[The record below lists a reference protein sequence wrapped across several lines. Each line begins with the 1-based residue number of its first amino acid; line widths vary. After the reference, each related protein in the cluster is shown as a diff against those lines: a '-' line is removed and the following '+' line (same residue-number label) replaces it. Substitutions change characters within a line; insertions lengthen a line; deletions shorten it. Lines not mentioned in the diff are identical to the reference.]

1 MAMSDDFKS
10 ILTRIDG
17 SPLMKQ
23 IQWGE
28 LTPEQFLKEYWQKKP
43 LLIKGAFKDFTDPID
58 ANELAGL
65 AMESEIESRIIASKN
80 NKWQVEQ
87 GPFESFDKFG
97 ETDWTLLVQAVN
109 NWSRDT
115 QALLTAVDFIP
126 QWRIDDVMVSFSTPN
141 GGVGAHLDQ
150 YDVFII
156 QGEGKRRWQVGAP
169 DSSLKE
175 LLPHPDLKQVSEFI
189 PVIEEITEAGDLLY
203 IPPNHPHNGVSIENS
218 INFSIGFQAPNNQE
232 LWSGFADKLI
242 DEDLGEQRFPD
253 QERSLTTQ
261 PQILEQTDIAKLKS
275 FMKEQLE
282 DDSLFSP
289 FIGKYLT
296 QNHHALEILMPV
308 SPITSEQLNDIL
320 SEPENTLVPVSGI
333 KSLIIENKPQEAGF
347 LYINGESFLIDK
359 ETIELAT
366 YLTKSQTLTTKQVK
380 SFVICLKNE
389 QLLTNVLNMGF
400 WYVE

>member
-1 MAMSDDFKS
+1 MQT
-10 ILTRIDG
+10 IH
-17 SPLMKQ
+17 
-23 IQWGE
+23 WGE

-65 AMESEIESRIIASKN
+65 AMESEIESRIIASN
-80 NKWQVEQ
+80 NNEWQVEH

-97 ETDWTLLVQAVN
+97 EQDWTLLVQAVN

-115 QALLTAVDFIP
+115 QALLAAVDFIP

-156 QGEGKRRWQVGAP
+156 QGEGKRRWKVGAP
-169 DSSLKE
+169 DSTLKQ
-175 LLPHPDLKQVSEFI
+175 LLPHPDLKQVSEFE
-189 PVIEEITEAGDLLY
+189 PVIDEITEAGDLLY

-218 INFSIGFQAPNNQE
+218 MNFSIGFQAPNNQE
-232 LWSGFADKLI
+232 MWSSFADKLI
-242 DEDLGEQRFPD
+242 DENLGETRFPD
-253 QERSLTTQ
+253 KGRLLTNK
-261 PQILEQTDIAKLKS
+261 P
-275 FMKEQLE
+275 EQLE
-282 DDSLFSP
+282 QADIANLKAFMQAQLDDDSLFIP

-308 SPITSEQLNDIL
+308 SPITSEKLADIL
-320 SEPENTLVPVSGI
+320 AEAENTIVPVSGI
-333 KSLIIENKPQEAGF
+333 KSLIAPFQDEHGLEKTSF
-347 LYINGESFLIDK
+347 LYINGESFFIDK

-366 YLTKSQTLTTKQVK
+366 YLTRPASLTTEQVK
-380 SFVICLKNE
+380 SLISNLKSE
-389 QLLTNVLNMGF
+389 ELLTNVLNMGL

>member
-1 MAMSDDFKS
+1 MFQIHTKS
-10 ILTRIDG
+10 NQTMQTIN
-17 SPLMKQ
+17 
-23 IQWGE
+23 WGE

-65 AMESEIESRIIASKN
+65 AMENEIESRIIANQN
-80 NKWQVEQ
+80 NQWQIEQ

-97 ETDWTLLVQAVN
+97 EQNWTLLVQAVN
-109 NWSRDT
+109 NWSRKT
-115 QALLTAVDFIP
+115 QTLLAAVDFIP
-126 QWRIDDVMVSFSTPN
+126 KWRIDDVMVSFSTPN

-156 QGEGKRRWQVGAP
+156 QGEGKRRWKVGAP
-169 DSSLKE
+169 DSSLKQ
-175 LLPHPDLKQVSEFI
+175 LLPHPDLKQVSDFV
-189 PVIEEITEAGDLLY
+189 PVIDEITVAGDLLY

-232 LWSGFADKLI
+232 LWSSFADKLI
-242 DEDLGEQRFPD
+242 DENLGETRFPD
-253 QERSLTTQ
+253 KDRLLTEH
-261 PQILEQTDIAKLKS
+261 PEQLVDADIAKLKA
-275 FMKEQLE
+275 FMQAQLD
-282 DDSLFSP
+282 DDSLFTP

-296 QNHHALEILMPV
+296 QNHHALEILIPV
-308 SPITSEQLNDIL
+308 SPITQEKLTDIL

-333 KSLIIENKPQEAGF
+333 KSLIVPFQQEQTSF

-366 YLTKSQTLTTKQVK
+366 YLTRPNTLTTEQVK
-380 SFVICLKNE
+380 SLISNLKSE
-389 QLLTNVLNMGF
+389 QLLTSVLNMGF

>member
-1 MAMSDDFKS
+1 MQT
-10 ILTRIDG
+10 IH
-17 SPLMKQ
+17 
-23 IQWGE
+23 WGD

-65 AMESEIESRIIASKN
+65 AMESEIESRIIANQN
-80 NKWQVEQ
+80 NQWQVEQ

-97 ETDWTLLVQAVN
+97 EQNWTLLVQAVN

-115 QALLTAVDFIP
+115 QTLLAAVDFIP
-126 QWRIDDVMVSFSTPN
+126 KWRIDDVMVSFSTPN
-141 GGVGAHLDQ
+141 GGVGSHLDQ

-169 DSSLKE
+169 DNTLKL
-175 LLPHPDLKQVSEFI
+175 LLPHPDLKQVSEFV
-189 PVIEEITEAGDLLY
+189 PVIDEITEAGDLLY

-218 INFSIGFQAPNNQE
+218 MNFSIGFQAPNNQE
-232 LWSGFADKLI
+232 LWSSFADKLI
-242 DEDLGEQRFPD
+242 DENLGETRFPD
-253 QERSLTTQ
+253 KDRLLTEK
-261 PQILEQTDIAKLKS
+261 PELLAHADIAKLKA
-275 FMKEQLE
+275 FMQAQL
-282 DDSLFSP
+282 DDDDLFTP

-296 QNHHALEILMPV
+296 LNHHALEILMPV
-308 SPITSEQLNDIL
+308 SPITPEKLTDIL
-320 SEPENTLVPVSGI
+320 AEPENTLVPVSGI
-333 KSLIIENKPQEAGF
+333 KSLIVPFQQEHQLEQTSF

-366 YLTKSQTLTTKQVK
+366 YLTRPTSLTTKQVK
-380 SFVICLKNE
+380 SLMYCLKNK
-389 QLLTNVLNMGF
+389 QLLTSVLNMGF

>member
-1 MAMSDDFKS
+1 MNGINKESNHIMQK
-10 ILTRIDG
+10 IH
-17 SPLMKQ
+17 
-23 IQWGE
+23 WGE

-65 AMESEIESRIIASKN
+65 AMESEIESRIIASN
-80 NKWQVEQ
+80 DNVWQVEQ

-97 ETDWTLLVQAVN
+97 EQNWTLLVQAVN

-115 QALLTAVDFIP
+115 QTLLAAVDFIP
-126 QWRIDDVMVSFSTPN
+126 KWRIDDVMVSFSTPN

-156 QGEGKRRWQVGAP
+156 QGEGKRRWKVGAP
-169 DSSLKE
+169 DSTLKQ
-175 LLPHPDLKQVSEFI
+175 LLPHPDLKQVSDFTPI
-189 PVIEEITEAGDLLY
+189 IDAVTEAGDLLY

-218 INFSIGFQAPNNQE
+218 MNFSIGFQAPNNQE
-232 LWSGFADKLI
+232 LWSSFADKLI
-242 DEDLGEQRFPD
+242 DENLGERRFPD
-253 QERSLTTQ
+253 KDRLLTEK
-261 PQILEQTDIAKLKS
+261 PEQLVHADIAKLKA
-275 FMKEQLE
+275 FMQAQL
-282 DDSLFSP
+282 DDDDLFTP

-296 QNHHALEILMPV
+296 LNHHALEILMPV
-308 SPITSEQLNDIL
+308 SPITPAKLTDIL
-320 SEPENTLVPVSGI
+320 AEPENTLVPVSGI
-333 KSLIIENKPQEAGF
+333 KSLIVPFQQEHQIEQTSF

-366 YLTKSQTLTTKQVK
+366 YLTRPTSLTTKQVK
-380 SFVICLKNE
+380 SLMNCLKNE
-389 QLLTNVLNMGF
+389 QLLTNVLNMGL

>member
-1 MAMSDDFKS
+1 M
-10 ILTRIDG
+10 
-17 SPLMKQ
+17 Q
-23 IQWGE
+23 IIHWGE

-65 AMESEIESRIIASKN
+65 AMESEIESRIIANQN
-80 NKWQVEQ
+80 NQWQVEQ
-87 GPFESFDKFG
+87 GPFDSFDKFG
-97 ETDWTLLVQAVN
+97 EQNWTLLVQAVN

-169 DSSLKE
+169 DSSLKQ
-175 LLPHPDLKQVSEFI
+175 LLPHPDLKQISEFV
-189 PVIEEITEAGDLLY
+189 PVIDEITEAGDLLY

-232 LWSGFADKLI
+232 LWSSFADKLI
-242 DEDLGEQRFPD
+242 DEDLGEQRLPD
-253 QERSLTTQ
+253 KERTLTTQ
-261 PQILEQTDIAKLKS
+261 PQILGQTDIAKLKS
-275 FMKEQLE
+275 FMQKQLE
-282 DDSLFSP
+282 DDSLFCP

-308 SPITSEQLNDIL
+308 SPITSEQFSDIL
-320 SEPENTLVPVSGI
+320 AEPENTIVPVSGI
-333 KSLIIENKPQEAGF
+333 KSLIIENKAQQASF

-366 YLTKSQTLTTKQVK
+366 YLTKPHTLTTKQVK
-380 SFVICLKNE
+380 SLMICLKNE
-389 QLLTNVLNMGF
+389 QLLTNVLNMGY

>member
-1 MAMSDDFKS
+1 MQK
-10 ILTRIDG
+10 IH
-17 SPLMKQ
+17 
-23 IQWGE
+23 WGE

-65 AMESEIESRIIASKN
+65 AMESEIESRIIANQN
-80 NKWQVEQ
+80 NQWQVEH
-87 GPFESFDKFG
+87 GPFESFEKFG
-97 ETDWTLLVQAVN
+97 EQNWTLLVQAVN

-115 QALLTAVDFIP
+115 QALLTAVNFLP

-156 QGEGKRRWQVGAP
+156 QGEGKRRWQVGKP
-169 DSSLKE
+169 DCSLKQ
-175 LLPHPDLKQVSEFI
+175 LLPHPDLKQVSAFS
-189 PVIEEITEAGDLLY
+189 PVIDEITEAGDLLY

-232 LWSGFADKLI
+232 LWSSFADKLI
-242 DEDLGEQRFPD
+242 DEELGEQRFPD
-253 QERSLTTQ
+253 TERSLASQ
-261 PQILEQTDIAKLKS
+261 PELLEQNDIEKLKR
-275 FMKEQLE
+275 FMQAQL
-282 DDSLFSP
+282 DDDNLFTP

-308 SPITSEQLNDIL
+308 SPITSEQLSDIL

-333 KSLIIENKPQEAGF
+333 KSLIVPFKAQGHESRETSF

-359 ETIELAT
+359 ETIKLAT
-366 YLTKSQTLTTKQVK
+366 YLTKSQILTTEQRK
-380 SFVICLKNE
+380 SFITSLKNE
-389 QLLTNVLNMGF
+389 QLLTSVLNMGF

>member
-1 MAMSDDFKS
+1 M
-10 ILTRIDG
+10 I
-17 SPLMKQ
+17 Q

-65 AMESEIESRIIASKN
+65 AMESEIESRIISNIN
-80 NKWQVEQ
+80 NQWQVEQ

-115 QALLTAVDFIP
+115 QALLTAVNFIP

-169 DSSLKE
+169 DSSLKQ
-175 LLPHPDLKQVSEFI
+175 LLPHPDLKQVSEFSPI
-189 PVIEEITEAGDLLY
+189 IDEITEAGDLLY

-232 LWSGFADKLI
+232 LWSSFADKLI

-253 QERSLTTQ
+253 KERTLTTQ
-261 PQILEQTDIAKLKS
+261 PQLLEQTDIAKLKCY
-275 FMKEQLE
+275 MQKQLE
-282 DDSLFSP
+282 DDSLFTP

-296 QNHHALEILMPV
+296 QNHHALEILLPV
-308 SPITSEQLNDIL
+308 SPITSEQFSDIL
-320 SEPENTLVPVSGI
+320 AEAENTLVPVSGI
-333 KSLIIENKPQEAGF
+333 KSLIIENKPQEASF

-366 YLTKSQTLTTKQVK
+366 YLTKSQTLTTEHVK
-380 SFVICLKNE
+380 SLITCLKNE

>member
-1 MAMSDDFKS
+1 MNGINKESNQTMQT
-10 ILTRIDG
+10 IH
-17 SPLMKQ
+17 
-23 IQWGE
+23 WGD

-65 AMESEIESRIIASKN
+65 AMESEIESRIIANKN
-80 NKWQVEQ
+80 NQWQVEQ

-156 QGEGKRRWQVGAP
+156 QGEGKRRWQVGTP

-175 LLPHPDLKQVSEFI
+175 LLPHPDLKQVSEFS
-189 PVIEEITEAGDLLY
+189 PVIDEITEAGDLLY

-232 LWSGFADKLI
+232 LWSSFADKLI

-253 QERSLTTQ
+253 QERTLTTQ
-261 PQILEQTDIAKLKS
+261 PQLLEQNDIEKLKS
-275 FMKEQLE
+275 FMQKQLE
-282 DDSLFSP
+282 DDSLFTP

-308 SPITSEQLNDIL
+308 TPITSEQLSDIL
-320 SEPENTLVPVSGI
+320 AEAENTLVPVSGI
-333 KSLIIENKPQEAGF
+333 KSLIIENKPQETSF

-366 YLTKSQTLTTKQVK
+366 YLTKSKALTTKQVK
-380 SFVICLKNE
+380 SLTSCLKNE

>member
-1 MAMSDDFKS
+1 MH
-10 ILTRIDG
+10 G
-17 SPLMKQ
+17 SNKESNHIMQK
-23 IQWGE
+23 IHWGE

-65 AMESEIESRIIASKN
+65 AMESEIESRIIASN
-80 NKWQVEQ
+80 DNVWQVEQ

-97 ETDWTLLVQAVN
+97 EQNWTLLVQAVN

-115 QALLTAVDFIP
+115 QTLLAAVDFIP
-126 QWRIDDVMVSFSTPN
+126 KWRIDDVMVSFSTPN

-156 QGEGKRRWQVGAP
+156 QGEGKRRWKVGAP
-169 DSSLKE
+169 DSTLKQ
-175 LLPHPDLKQVSEFI
+175 LLPHPDLKQISDFTPIIDAV
-189 PVIEEITEAGDLLY
+189 TEAGDLLY

-218 INFSIGFQAPNNQE
+218 MNFSIGFQAPNNQE
-232 LWSGFADKLI
+232 LWSSFADKLI
-242 DEDLGEQRFPD
+242 DENLGERRFPD
-253 QERSLTTQ
+253 KDRLLTEK
-261 PQILEQTDIAKLKS
+261 PEQLVHADIAKLKA
-275 FMKEQLE
+275 FMQAQL
-282 DDSLFSP
+282 DDDDLFTP

-296 QNHHALEILMPV
+296 LNHHALEILMPV
-308 SPITSEQLNDIL
+308 SPITPEKLTDIL
-320 SEPENTLVPVSGI
+320 AEPENTLVPVSGI
-333 KSLIIENKPQEAGF
+333 KSLIVPFQQEHQIEQTSF

-366 YLTKSQTLTTKQVK
+366 YLTKPHMLTTKQVK
-380 SFVICLKNE
+380 SLMDCLKNK

>member
-1 MAMSDDFKS
+1 
-10 ILTRIDG
+10 
-17 SPLMKQ
+17 MKQ

-28 LTPEQFLKEYWQKKP
+28 LTPKQFLKEYWQKKP
-43 LLIKGAFKDFTDPID
+43 LLIKGAFKDFNDPID

-65 AMESEIESRIIASKN
+65 AMENEIESRIIANQN
-80 NKWQVEQ
+80 NQWQVEH

-97 ETDWTLLVQAVN
+97 ERDWTLLVQAVN

-115 QALLTAVDFIP
+115 QALLEAVNFLP

-156 QGEGKRRWQVGAP
+156 QGEGKRRWQVGSP
-169 DSSLKE
+169 DCSLSQ
-175 LLPHPDLKQVSEFI
+175 LLPHPDLKQVSAFTPI
-189 PVIEEITEAGDLLY
+189 VDEITEAGDLLY

-232 LWSGFADKLI
+232 LWSSFADKLI
-242 DEDLGEQRFPD
+242 DEEKGEQRFPD
-253 QERSLTTQ
+253 NERLTTNQ
-261 PQILEQTDIAKLKS
+261 PELLEQTDIEKLKY
-275 FMKEQLE
+275 FMQAQL
-282 DDSLFSP
+282 DSDELFTP

-296 QNHHALEILMPV
+296 QNHHALEILIPV
-308 SPITSEQLNDIL
+308 SPITDEQLNDIL
-320 SEPENTLVPVSGI
+320 DEIDNTIVPVAGI
-333 KSLIIENKPQEAGF
+333 KSLITPFQQKSEDSIETSF
-347 LYINGESFLIDK
+347 LFINGESFLIEK

-366 YLTKSQTLTTKQVK
+366 YLTKPAALTTNQLK
-380 SFVICLKNE
+380 SLISSLKNR

>member
-1 MAMSDDFKS
+1 MQT
-10 ILTRIDG
+10 IH
-17 SPLMKQ
+17 
-23 IQWGE
+23 WGE

-65 AMESEIESRIIASKN
+65 AMESEIESRIIANKN
-80 NKWQVEQ
+80 NQWQVEQ

-97 ETDWTLLVQAVN
+97 ENNWTLLVQAVN

-115 QALLTAVDFIP
+115 QALLTAVSFIP

-169 DSSLKE
+169 DSSLEE
-175 LLPHPDLKQVSEFI
+175 LLPHPDLKQVSDFVA
-189 PVIEEITEAGDLLY
+189 VIDEITEAGDLLY
-203 IPPNHPHNGVSIENS
+203 IPPNHPHNGISIENS

-232 LWSGFADKLI
+232 LWSSFADKLI

-253 QERSLTTQ
+253 NDRSLTTQ
-261 PQILEQTDIAKLKS
+261 PQLLEQSDIAKLKL
-275 FMKEQLE
+275 FMQQQLE
-282 DDSLFSP
+282 DDSLFTP

-296 QNHHALEILMPV
+296 LNHHALEILMPV
-308 SPITSEQLNDIL
+308 SPITEGRLDDIL
-320 SEPENTLVPVSGI
+320 AESENTLVPVSGI
-333 KSLIIENKPQEAGF
+333 KSLIIENKPHQASF

-359 ETIELAT
+359 ETMELAT
-366 YLTKSQTLTTKQVK
+366 YLTKPHTLTTKQVK
-380 SFVICLKNE
+380 SLMTCLKNK

-400 WYVE
+400 WYVA

>member
-1 MAMSDDFKS
+1 MQT
-10 ILTRIDG
+10 IH
-17 SPLMKQ
+17 
-23 IQWGE
+23 WGD

-65 AMESEIESRIIASKN
+65 AMESEIESRIIANQN
-80 NKWQVEQ
+80 NQWQVEQ

-97 ETDWTLLVQAVN
+97 EQNWTLLVQAVN

-115 QALLTAVDFIP
+115 QTLLAAVDFIP
-126 QWRIDDVMVSFSTPN
+126 KWRIDDVMVSFSTPN
-141 GGVGAHLDQ
+141 GGVGSHLDQ

-169 DSSLKE
+169 DNTLKL
-175 LLPHPDLKQVSEFI
+175 LLPHPDLKQVSEFV
-189 PVIEEITEAGDLLY
+189 PVIDEITEAGDLLY

-218 INFSIGFQAPNNQE
+218 MNFSIGFQAPNNQE
-232 LWSGFADKLI
+232 LWSSFADKLI
-242 DEDLGEQRFPD
+242 DENLGETRFPD
-253 QERSLTTQ
+253 KDRLLTEK
-261 PQILEQTDIAKLKS
+261 PELLAHADIAKLKA
-275 FMKEQLE
+275 FMQAQL
-282 DDSLFSP
+282 DDDDLFTP

-296 QNHHALEILMPV
+296 LNHHALEILMPV
-308 SPITSEQLNDIL
+308 SPITPEKLTDIL
-320 SEPENTLVPVSGI
+320 AEPENTLVPVSGI
-333 KSLIIENKPQEAGF
+333 KSLIVPFQQEHQLEQTSF

-366 YLTKSQTLTTKQVK
+366 YLTKPHILTTKQVK
-380 SFVICLKNE
+380 SLMYCLKNK
-389 QLLTNVLNMGF
+389 QLLTSVLNMGF